1 MTHRQLKTGYFAL
14 VGLNTVATSYYFNY
28 LFFFLRAQFGFG
40 NKENL
45 CVSALHGL
53 VYIFA
58 AVQCGKFAERRGN
71 IISLKLGFACLTI
84 SMVIG
89 ALIA

>member
-28 LFFFLRAQFGFG
+28 LFFFLRDQFGFG

-58 AVQCGKFAERRGN
+58 AVQCLWRATPPCCCSHGPRWNRW
-71 IISLKLGFACLTI
+71 
-84 SMVIG
+84 
-89 ALIA
+89 